1 MASSGYVEGFVLDV
15 ALPGF
20 SETLDVLF
28 IVVSDENTNSHKHV
42 EKKGRCMFR
51 AISETVGNSVQI
63 PSQILLNSIYVC
75 LCMCN
80 SSLQLQLQFLKAN
93 SLKQYRAM
101 I

>member
-42 EKKGRCMFR
+42 EKK
-51 AISETVGNSVQI
+51 AD
-63 PSQILLNSIYVC
+63 VC
-75 LCMCN
+75 LGP
-80 SSLQLQLQFLKAN
+80 FLKLLEIL
-93 SLKQYRAM
+93 SKSQVKFY
-101 I
+101 